1 LYIVFKD
8 CATKTDVPLRADRWF
23 QQSDEALSSGDYA
36 GIRINIWNRAKIRR
50 FLVHSLSGGGS
61 HNLGYH
67 AMRHDT
73 ITHGNAGEFGK
84 YAVLKTLP
92 DKIARF
98 LYEYHN
104 EDYLSKNLPP
114 LPIDRSDI
122 DVHGILQGYEV
133 CVLYKYAEYAEYVQY
148 VYFYARGIARGIVMP
163 RAEYAEYAQYSNPST
178 YSAHSA
184 YILIYEIMMHK
195 TRHFWTLCV

>member
-1 LYIVFKD
+1 
-8 CATKTDVPLRADRWF
+8 
-23 QQSDEALSSGDYA
+23 
-36 GIRINIWNRAKIRR
+36 
-50 FLVHSLSGGGS
+50 
-61 HNLGYH
+61 
-67 AMRHDT
+67 MRHDT

-104 EDYLSKNLPP
+104 GDYLSKNLPP

-163 RAEYAEYAQYSNPST
+163 RAEYAEYAQYSVPFT
-178 YSAHSA
+178 YSAYSA
-184 YILIYEIMMHK
+184 YLLIYEIMMHR